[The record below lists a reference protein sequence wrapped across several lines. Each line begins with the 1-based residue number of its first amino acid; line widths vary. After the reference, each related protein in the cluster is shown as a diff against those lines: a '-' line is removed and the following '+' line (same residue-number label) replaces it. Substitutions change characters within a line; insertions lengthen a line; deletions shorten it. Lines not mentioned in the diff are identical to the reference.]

1 MTKTIPNQLRN
12 ATFEISEAQKRLS
25 KAAISKAND
34 LSLKLYQL
42 TEIVKL
48 AAFSAEARRT
58 LKGIENAKIYRPEIE
73 KVIADAVT
81 ASNNWLE
88 MEDATGNV
96 LAYVARQL
104 DEVNG
109 DFTQNLYDL
118 ADAKAGNTET
128 EKIGGVG

>member
-1 MTKTIPNQLRN
+1 MSTLQR
-12 ATFEISEAQKRLS
+12 EAQKRIA
-25 KAAISKAND
+25 KAAISKVND
-34 LSLKLYQL
+34 LSLTLYQL

-58 LKGIENAKIYRPEIE
+58 LKGIDNAKSYRPEME
-73 KVIADAVT
+73 KVIEDAVT
-81 ASNNWLE
+81 ASNNWLQ

-109 DFTQNLYDL
+109 DFTQNVYDL
-118 ADAKAGNTET
+118 ANDKESHTEA
-128 EKIGGVG
+128 EKIGGAA